1 MRDAVMSAITV
12 GIVGEVAGEAIH
24 RSVDWKTVRVVM
36 FPVLAISGRQYA
48 RALGERVLAKRNVL
62 VGRRLHDVSIEDVG
76 VQDSCIVVVVKVG
89 RVFRVGL
96 NMMLVERVK
105 LVLDRRVCWACLLV
119 REPVACSSSKGHA
132 GAEQVDKCT
141 SVQTVTVRAGDRGC
155 AAARS
160 GVRVTYSACSA

>member
-1 MRDAVMSAITV
+1 MLVPTLTIR
-12 GIVGEVAGEAIH
+12 
-24 RSVDWKTVRVVM
+24 R
-36 FPVLAISGRQYA
+36 RQYA
-48 RALGERVLAKRNVL
+48 RVLGERVLAERNGVI
-62 VGRRLHDVSIEDVG
+62 GRRLHDVSIEDVG
-76 VQDSCIVVVVKVG
+76 VQDSCSVVVVKVG
-89 RVFRVGL
+89 RVFRLGL
-96 NMMLVERVK
+96 NLMLMKRVVK

-119 REPVACSSSKGHA
+119 REPVACSSKGHA